1 MNDFFWIRFNQLF
14 GDNSLLHRNIA
25 DNLSKYP
32 KDTWGKACTFPQF
45 PPSECFLGDNDS
57 LHLNFAMAGYCRD
70 DVEVKSDNNQ
80 LNITAKE
87 NVSISGKSVL
97 FSSIKRKPIDIT
109 LAIDKVYDAAK
120 AKVEFLDGMLKI
132 NIPRAEGSE
141 CKKLF

>member
-1 MNDFFWIRFNQLF
+1 
-14 GDNSLLHRNIA
+14 
-25 DNLSKYP
+25 
-32 KDTWGKACTFPQF
+32 
-45 PPSECFLGDNDS
+45 
-57 LHLNFAMAGYCRD
+57 MAGYCRD

-80 LNITAKE
+80 LGITTKE
-87 NVSISGKSVL
+87 NVGLTGKFVL

-109 LAIDKVYDAAK
+109 LAIDKVYDTAK